1 MEIFLDSSDIKEI
14 RGLNK
19 ANLVDGITTNPSL
32 LASAKTDFKILLKEI
47 CSEIFKFFRRR
58 QLSTFIT

>member
-19 ANLVDGITTNPSL
+19 ANLVDGIT
-32 LASAKTDFKILLKEI
+32 
-47 CSEIFKFFRRR
+47 
-58 QLSTFIT
+58 